1 MLCPAAVTN
10 LEGDFGTTKDI
21 ALIGSLAET
30 DPFIA
35 SGDVAT
41 LAKIA
46 ALHLCASDMVDGQR
60 PTSVSPPG
68 VNCFTQSAQ
77 IRHAMVRSFFWD
89 RPPLALN
96 AQRPP
101 ITDGPGA
108 QIGGPLWGEP
118 RLHSQGRVVDSE
130 RFETFERNQGL
141 SAFFTVIFCR
151 IVRIVPRL
159 TVKTPPPSQA
169 L

>member
-1 MLCPAAVTN
+1 MASGHRFTVSTRSSSEWRLLFGRFRGKPDISQRLPKSRFMSTRTKVVLTKLAVFSPNDLVDDRLCVLIPMRCPAAVTN

-30 DPFIA
+30 NPFMA

-60 PTSVSPPG
+60 PTSVSPPC

-77 IRHAMVRSFFWD
+77 IRHAIVRSFFWD
-89 RPPLALN
+89 RP
-96 AQRPP
+96 RS
-101 ITDGPGA
+101 
-108 QIGGPLWGEP
+108 
-118 RLHSQGRVVDSE
+118 R
-130 RFETFERNQGL
+130 
-141 SAFFTVIFCR
+141 
-151 IVRIVPRL
+151 
-159 TVKTPPPSQA
+159 
-169 L
+169 